1 MTVTTEIQT
10 TEGQAL
16 LVDNTAAPV
25 IDTASHASDDTG
37 QEGFDIVLKDDEVV
51 PKQDPATNAQ
61 FAAKRLERKRQ
72 RELEQ
77 QMEAVQRGEVPE
89 TLRVNAELPPQP
101 NVNDFL
107 GEDALYSKYN
117 GDQALAMAALQQA
130 NNEWNL
136 KAQDARSNAVA
147 EQGRKTQ
154 QFTQQSTQ
162 YAEAARKHYDA
173 AEKLNIPDYQEK
185 EESFMSIVPPQVGT
199 DIMRLFPDKSAAII
213 YHLGAN
219 PEKARQLL
227 AMDGQSA
234 LIELARLS
242 ERLTIKPRGK
252 PVSAAPSVDTPV
264 QGLTTAANI
273 DSLRKQMKA
282 AEDRGDPE
290 TYRKIKKQ
298 LQGIR

>member
-10 TEGQAL
+10 TEGQDL
-16 LVDNTAAPV
+16 PVDNTAAPV
-25 IDTASHASDDTG
+25 IDTAPHASDDTG
-37 QEGFDIVLKDDEVV
+37 QEGFDIVLKDDEVTQ
-51 PKQDPATNAQ
+51 KQDPATNAQ

-77 QMEAVQRGEVPE
+77 QMEAVKRGELPE
-89 TLRVNAELPPQP
+89 TLRVNPELPPQP
-101 NVNDFL
+101 NAASYFT
-107 GEDALYSKYN
+107 EEALAKY
-117 GDQALAMAALQQA
+117 GYDQSQALAAFQQA
-130 NNEWNL
+130 NSEWQL
-136 KAQDARSNAVA
+136 KAMDARSNAVA

-154 QFTQQSTQ
+154 EYTQQSTQ
-162 YAEAARKHYDA
+162 VVEVARKHYDA

-185 EESFMSIVPPQVGT
+185 EEAFMSIVPPQVGT
-199 DIMRLFPDKSAAII
+199 DIMRLFPEKSAAIM

-219 PEKARQLL
+219 PEKTRQLL

-252 PVSAAPSVDTPV
+252 PVSAAPAVDTPI
-264 QGLTTAANI
+264 QAATTAANI
-273 DSLRKQMKA
+273 DSLRKQMEA
-282 AEDRGDPE
+282 ASSKGDVE